1 MGIFNSIDKTK
12 KSKKIYEFNLQE
24 IYRKGRF
31 ATPADVDYS
40 FFEDLYVKKLLEHSK
55 KSKNTN
61 LIELWGKLQMK
72 AFIDYDLGNTVNLY
86 YINCNHPTPANKL
99 EDYNY
104 MPEDARKMTLLD
116 IKYIKKFDIEGV
128 EFQNIYL
135 ATFEIMDPEKFYRPY
150 ILVYTKNEHDEWTQ
164 VGYGYDSNDNENVEF
179 FIDAFNYPIYLTNK
193 GYISAPL
200 SNKGKKL
207 DVYDYI
213 IEKDIYKLLTK

>member
-86 YINCNHPTPANKL
+86 YINCNHPTPVNKL

-104 MPEDARKMTLLD
+104 MPEDSRKMT
-116 IKYIKKFDIEGV
+116 
-128 EFQNIYL
+128 
-135 ATFEIMDPEKFYRPY
+135 
-150 ILVYTKNEHDEWTQ
+150 
-164 VGYGYDSNDNENVEF
+164 
-179 FIDAFNYPIYLTNK
+179 
-193 GYISAPL
+193 
-200 SNKGKKL
+200 
-207 DVYDYI
+207 
-213 IEKDIYKLLTK
+213 

>member
-1 MGIFNSIDKTK
+1 MGIFNSIDKTN

-31 ATPADVDYS
+31 ATPADIDYS

-55 KSKNTN
+55 KSKNTD

-72 AFIDYDLGNTVNLY
+72 AYIDYDLGNTVNLY
-86 YINCNHPTPANKL
+86 YINCNHPTPVNKL

-213 IEKDIYKLLTK
+213 TEKDIYKLLTK